1 MRRTGF
7 CAAAVTP
14 FSAALKDTTEGMA
27 INEVG
32 SLPGCVMPVGSGF
45 NPRVYKSGEQ
55 TLYIPAMRAKVKRS
69 LRDASEV
76 TLEK

>member
-1 MRRTGF
+1 
-7 CAAAVTP
+7 
-14 FSAALKDTTEGMA
+14 
-27 INEVG
+27 
-32 SLPGCVMPVGSGF
+32 MPVGSGF